1 PADTFA
7 GSLNGVAGLITD
19 DSSQMYVFSEGLIEA
34 GFDNFT
40 NNDWLACLLRWADMQ
55 PYANYKGPTTEQI
68 VKALKEGRPTNTIGR
83 IGTSSRQAPN
93 VGTTNGAGMRVA
105 PAGLIWPGKKEKA
118 CHLALITCLPSH
130 DTNIAIAS
138 ACA

>member
-1 PADTFA
+1 MNKIEQAVIYNKILGSLACAGMGDALGAATELYSIDEIKTQWGGFLNAFVSPPADTFA

-55 PYANYKGPTTEQI
+55 PYANYK
-68 VKALKEGRPTNTIGR
+68 
-83 IGTSSRQAPN
+83 
-93 VGTTNGAGMRVA
+93 
-105 PAGLIWPGKKEKA
+105 
-118 CHLALITCLPSH
+118 
-130 DTNIAIAS
+130 
-138 ACA
+138 